1 MDGITNSK
9 SMSLSKLREL
19 VMDREAWFTTVQG
32 VAKHSTVRT
41 HILNYCCCSVVSD
54 SAMSWTEARQAS
66 LSFTI
71 SWSLIKLMPIELM
84 MSSNHLILCWP
95 LLLLPSIFL
104 SIRVSSNELVLRI
117 SAQRTNSLEKTLTL
131 GGLAWLE
138 SNRKTMLLRL
148 WRNWNLRTFLVNV

>member
-1 MDGITNSK
+1 
-9 SMSLSKLREL
+9 MSIKL
-19 VMDREAWFTTVQG
+19 VM
-32 VAKHSTVRT
+32 
-41 HILNYCCCSVVSD
+41 
-54 SAMSWTEARQAS
+54 
-66 LSFTI
+66 
-71 SWSLIKLMPIELM
+71 P
-84 MSSNHLILCWP
+84 SNHLILCWP

-148 WRNWNLRTFLVNV
+148 RRNWNLHTFLVNV